1 MKIARPLT
9 SNASK
14 EKLGEKEL
22 KQIYIVACRRL
33 LCLSATYIQVSLI
46 IASFML
52 LLMSTKVCPEIKNLS
67 IDPTLCYDIAG

>member
-22 KQIYIVACRRL
+22 KHIVACRRL

-67 IDPTLCYDIAG
+67 IDLTLCYDIAG